1 MRNTIFGLFTLATA
15 VAGRSCGS
23 RPTTTTTTPQPPDST
38 PSPPIV
44 KPSVEACKLP
54 GRSDVYSSVGFDLP
68 NDCVSGTGTLNAFMI
83 FVDFSDAP
91 APSNDPPSNLR
102 DFLEPAAEWY
112 SKASLDALSLNVTA
126 DVSRYYR
133 MPASAASYHWET
145 GLTYAEHQVY
155 IQDALQAYTA
165 YGASP
170 PLPETEILYVV
181 PTRAASGYITRS
193 IAFNGRTNTREGV
206 YVAKRAI
213 TFGTDLFNSW
223 GYQTLN
229 HESGHAMCLPDYY
242 PYADGSD
249 TREYVGG
256 WSAMGFL
263 GGPGVDFFAWD
274 KWRLGWIKD
283 ENVDCVSAKG
293 TTQHTLRPIEVKGGT
308 NAVVIALSQTTAVV
322 AEARAAEGLDS
333 SICASGVLLYTI
345 DTTVAS
351 GSGPIRVIDT
361 KPSSGGCSGNEL
373 NDAPLSLGQTQKPY
387 DSYEIP
393 GLGINVKLTSETG
406 GEYRITVEYS

>member
-1 MRNTIFGLFTLATA
+1 MRNTILGLFTLATA

-23 RPTTTTTTPQPPDST
+23 RPTTTTTTLQPPDST

-44 KPSVEACKLP
+44 KPSVEACKLL
-54 GRSDVYSSVGFDLP
+54 GRSDVYSSVGFYFP

-112 SKASLDALSLNVTA
+112 SKASLGALSLNVTA

-133 MPASAASYHWET
+133 MPAAS
-145 GLTYAEHQVY
+145 VY
-155 IQDALQAYTA
+155 IQDALQAYTDN
-165 YGASP
+165 GESP

-213 TFGTDLFNSW
+213 TFGTDLFDSW

-249 TREYVGG
+249 THE
-256 WSAMGFL
+256 
-263 GGPGVDFFAWD
+263 
-274 KWRLGWIKD
+274 LGWIKD

-293 TTQHTLRPIEVKGGT
+293 TTQHTLTPIEVKGGT
-308 NAVVIALSQTTAVV
+308 NAVVIVLSQTTAVV

-406 GEYRITVEYS
+406 GEYGITVEYS